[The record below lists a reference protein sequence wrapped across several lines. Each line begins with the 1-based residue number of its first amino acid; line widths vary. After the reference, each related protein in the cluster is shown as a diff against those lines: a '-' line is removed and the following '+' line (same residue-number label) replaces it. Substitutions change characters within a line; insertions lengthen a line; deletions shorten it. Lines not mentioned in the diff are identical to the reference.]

1 MRSPILLTHKLLDWL
16 WSPEFAPATCV
27 PQAGQFLF
35 FLDFFR
41 SLVVL
46 LQPSHS
52 RCLEGLAWLCSGW
65 LQQTASVYCR
75 RSTFALGRMT
85 SSLLAFPSL
94 PALSRRFPRR
104 FASTFPPVLPQSP
117 MPA

>member
-1 MRSPILLTHKLLDWL
+1 MRSPILLTQKLLDWL

-41 SLVVL
+41 SFGGLF
-46 LQPSHS
+46 QPSHS

-65 LQQTASVYCR
+65 LQQTASVYFR
-75 RSTFALGRMT
+75 RSTFALGPMT
-85 SSLLAFPSL
+85 SFFVGFSSL
-94 PALSRRFPRR
+94 PALSRHFSRR
-104 FASTFPPVLPQSP
+104 FSPPFP
-117 MPA
+117 